1 MISICENCAYK
12 MSDCKGNKD
21 IEKVTCEYFKKPV
34 VANYKQLVKDKI
46 AAEVKLAD
54 LEYEN
59 KVLKDLIGSGGLH
72 NIVQVEHL
80 NDNGLFTKKRYTF
93 NVPDDVKLQK
103 GDLVLCETKH
113 GNPSVARCVTDS
125 VFVSDKIL
133 DAIMSGKKVI
143 SKVIGKYEL
152 DDWSDTE

>member
-1 MISICENCAYK
+1 MISLCEKCAYK

-21 IEKVTCEYFKKPV
+21 IEKVTCEYFKKPI
-34 VANYKQLVKDKI
+34 ATNYKKLVEEKI
-46 AAEVKLAD
+46 EAETKLAE

-72 NIVQVEHL
+72 NIVQVVHL
-80 NDNGLFTKKRYTF
+80 NEWGSKRYTF

-125 VFVSDKIL
+125 MLVSDKIL
-133 DAIMSGKKVI
+133 DAIMSGEKVI